1 MAKMKSYA
9 IEAQADERFKVEVT
23 AGTRRFYVDQ
33 PVAVGG
39 SDAGATPVDHLFA
52 ALAGCIATT
61 ARIIARQQQLTLT
74 LNGLAIRI
82 DGALD
87 LDGLAGKSSAVPP
100 GLTGI
105 DIKVTLDS
113 DLVITE
119 RNRFL
124 EEMRARCPVYD
135 TIAKATPITQDAA

>member
-1 MAKMKSYA
+1 MAKMKRYA

-33 PVAVGG
+33 PAAVGG
-39 SDAGATPVDHLFA
+39 TDAGATPVDHLFA

-61 ARIIARQQQLTLT
+61 ARIVARQQQLT

-82 DGALD
+82 DGELD
-87 LDGLAGKSSAVPP
+87 LEILAGKSSAGRA

-105 DIKVTLDS
+105 DIKVALDG
-113 DLVITE
+113 DLGTAE
-119 RNRFL
+119 RTRFL
-124 EEMRARCPVYD
+124 EELRARCPVYD
-135 TIAKATPITQDAA
+135 TIAKATPITLDAA